1 MSNEFGL
8 EMSKQSIDETIVED
22 FFSYS
27 LLFWTFCWFPYL
39 RVVNWTCFNLCSER
53 LSCAHVSVRW
63 YVFPRSTRCGVRFCV
78 RKVAWR
84 IDMSCS
90 EILSEHGNEIDG
102 ATATYTWK
110 LMFNFDLFHQ
120 KFSFSFFCC
129 FSKGRST
136 LVRHWLSWAKML
148 DKFEFAL
155 WRPLSACVKLF
166 KIISDSSSVQLSL
179 RVSYLHVSTERHW
192 IC

>member
-8 EMSKQSIDETIVED
+8 EMSKESIVETIVED
-22 FFSYS
+22 FFLLHFAVLNFLPIS
-27 LLFWTFCWFPYL
+27 LLASHKLNMFQFMFWTTLSRTCLGTMACLSSVHTVWCSVL
-39 RVVNWTCFNLCSER
+39 CAESCLTNWHELFRDIVWTWKWN
-53 LSCAHVSVRW
+53 RW
-63 YVFPRSTRCGVRFCV
+63 CNS
-78 RKVAWR
+78 
-84 IDMSCS
+84 
-90 EILSEHGNEIDG
+90 
-102 ATATYTWK
+102 TYTWK

-129 FSKGRST
+129 FSKGPST

-166 KIISDSSSVQLSL
+166 KIISDSSGVQLSL